1 MDIELKNLDPVKG
14 TITVKGPQ
22 VDFALTDGGTA
33 NVTIS
38 LHLSDGT
45 HFFYPDGSGKKLL
58 ASTTLP
64 PGRYECA
71 LVINAFDLGVFGR
84 TFKSKVSVDGT
95 LVASATGSIPDGK
108 SRDGDFQLFGI
119 DVL

>member
-1 MDIELKNLDPVKG
+1 MDINLKNLDPVAG
-14 TITVKGPQ
+14 TLKVKGPQ
-22 VDFALTDGGTA
+22 VDFLLTDGGTA
-33 NVTIS
+33 NVTVS

-45 HFFYPDGSGKKLL
+45 HFFYPDGSGKMLL

-84 TFKSKVSVDGT
+84 SFKSQVSIDGT
-95 LVASATGSIPDGK
+95 VVATATGSIPAGEP
-108 SRDGDFQLFGI
+108 RDGDFQLFGL
-119 DVL
+119 DVT